1 MRTDWIAMSTDL
13 RHTMPDSHYSVK
25 RASPRFSF
33 FADAEVTL
41 RDGSSLRAQLA
52 ELSSGGC
59 YIGALEPIPIRTR
72 LRLLIHDGLST
83 CELHGKVIY
92 MHSGGGGL
100 GIFGMG
106 VAFEEM
112 GSEQHSTIDAWMR
125 SLAARPAQDLKNSLP
140 QIRG

>member
-1 MRTDWIAMSTDL
+1 MTDGHFTV
-13 RHTMPDSHYSVK
+13 R

-72 LRLLIHDGLST
+72 LRIRIHDGLGA

-92 MHSGGGGL
+92 IHSGGGGL

-106 VAFEEM
+106 VVFEEM
-112 GSEQHSTIDAWMR
+112 GAEQHSTIDAWMR
-125 SLAARPAQDLKNSLP
+125 SLAARPARDLGKNSLP
-140 QIRG
+140 QIRS